1 MKPPAARQKRTP
13 PEQTGPVRNQ
23 FASQPRVA
31 SPVSA
36 AETSVPPSSAAMPGT
51 ANAGAVRD
59 PITAAGEA
67 VCGVLE
73 NGVRTAYSVIDEYM
87 RRGQDTARGIFNDPY
102 MRGNMSD
109 DRGNFPGGF
118 NQANPLAMLTEQ
130 WMTAMRP
137 LAQAWSA
144 VLPGMMQQPGMNP
157 FAPNVNP
164 APTVSVKISST
175 GPVEVTANL
184 YPGLDMAGLV
194 SDPLRA
200 EASAATPIE
209 PAEIV
214 RDPGGVRVSVKVA
227 SKQPAGRYRG
237 YIRKKADGSVAGDLM
252 VVVS

>member
-1 MKPPAARQKRTP
+1 MKPPAARLKRTP
-13 PEQTGPVRNQ
+13 PEQTGPVRNSI
-23 FASQPRVA
+23 APQPRTA

-36 AETSVPPSSAAMPGT
+36 PETAAPVSSTAKPGAA
-51 ANAGAVRD
+51 RD
-59 PITAAGEA
+59 PITAAGAA
-67 VCGVLE
+67 VCGALE
-73 NGVRTAYSVIDEYM
+73 NGVLTAYSVIDEYM
-87 RRGQDTARGIFNDPY
+87 RRGQDTARGIFNDPN

-118 NQANPLAMLTEQ
+118 NPANPLAMLTEQ
-130 WMTAMRP
+130 WMMAMRP
-137 LAQAWSA
+137 WTQAWSA
-144 VLPGMMQQPGMNP
+144 FVPGMMQQPGMNP
-157 FAPNVNP
+157 FATNANP

-175 GPVEVTANL
+175 SPVEVTANL

-194 SDPLRA
+194 CDPLRA
-200 EASAATPIE
+200 EASAATAAATPID